1 MDKLKYKKINKEDE
15 QQVRN
20 LINKVLDE
28 LERKEFIIPYEE
40 CELERLFDESYATLY
55 GAYESEELVGMAQLH
70 VEQDMLTKYK
80 DVLGISE
87 FRVCELGGN
96 LVLSEYKGRGI
107 MLKLMQMQYEIA
119 KELRFDYIMSV
130 AHPDDIGN
138 KMELKRLGLE
148 YIKSVYV
155 AEGHLMNIYL
165 KKLYLK

>member
-40 CELERLFDESYATLY
+40 SELERLFDESYATLY
-55 GAYESEELVGMAQLH
+55 GAYESEKLLGMAQLH